1 MAIFHL
7 NYRGCSP
14 ATGAGAVRKAAYQSG
29 QALVEERSGQL
40 CDYARKERVVE
51 EGLSLPGG
59 VPPIGR
65 GELWNGAERAW
76 AEGGGGH
83 PRGARGDWV
92 GVAVARAAGG
102 RPPGGGGGAPGGGGG
117 VCVGGAPPARR
128 PPAPRACVRDFCGMF
143 PAKACDWAIHDDGRG
158 GNPHAHVLVSAL
170 DISAQGFIQRTK
182 AEKGQCWYLCQDAH
196 GQQAPIRATDW
207 KAAKADG
214 WEKIYNFKDGR
225 RLTMK
230 QAKAEGLGTKDR
242 TSKRPVQ
249 MHRISGQAARDVGSA
264 ELTAVRAAWAEIANR
279 HLAAHAAATGTTAQ
293 VIDHRSN
300 KDRGLDEQPTVHEGG
315 TGLIGHADRVKLN
328 KEIRDRNARLRV
340 LRAEL
345 QQEGAALEQLQRE
358 VAELE
363 RQRGRI
369 EKAKRGRAQGRHR
382 GALAKRRRV
391 AMATAA
397 AAADAQR
404 RVAMATADQVDTRA
418 EMIAQLDEQ
427 IAALD
432 LKIRQLQGGN
442 SAAMLSGPLLKAAGL
457 GVERRKLADER
468 ARLAGE
474 DPAPRKPEPP
484 QAEQKRPR
492 GHKPKH

>member
-1 MAIFHL
+1 MAIYHL
-7 NYRGCSP
+7 NARGCSP
-14 ATGAGAVRKAAYQSG
+14 STGAGAVRKAAYQSG
-29 QALVEERSGQL
+29 QALVEERSGRL
-40 CDYARKERVVE
+40 CDYARKERVTAQ
-51 EGLSLPGG
+51 GLALPAAA
-59 VPPIGR
+59 PRIDR
-65 GELWNGAERAW
+65 GALWNEAERVW
-76 AEGGGGH
+76 AEAGGGKELVAKRFEFAL
-83 PRGARGDWV
+83 PVELDERGRL
-92 GVAVARAAGG
+92 
-102 RPPGGGGGAPGGGGG
+102 
-117 VCVGGAPPARR
+117 
-128 PPAPRACVRDFCGMF
+128 ACVRDFCALF
-143 PAKACDWAIHDDGRG
+143 PTKACDWAIHDDGRG
-158 GNPHAHVLVSAL
+158 GNPHAHVLVSSL
-170 DISAQGFIQRTK
+170 DLGAEGFVPRTK
-182 AEKGQCWYLCQDAH
+182 AQKGQSWYLVQNDGGERIAV
-196 GQQAPIRATDW
+196 PATGW
-207 KAAKADG
+207 AAAKAAG
-214 WEKIYNFKDGR
+214 WQKVYNFTDGKR
-225 RLTMK
+225 RTMK

-242 TSKRPVQ
+242 VSKSPVK
-249 MHRISGQAARDVGSA
+249 MHRTDGGGRSAREV
-264 ELTAVRAAWAEIANR
+264 EKEQLVEVRAAWASIANR
-279 HLAAHAAATGTTAQ
+279 HLAAHAAATGTAA
-293 VIDHRSN
+293 VAIDHRSN
-300 KDRGLDEQPTVHEGG
+300 KDRGLEEQPTVHEGG
-315 TGLIGHADRVKLN
+315 AGLIGHADRVKLN

-457 GVERRKLADER
+457 GIERRKLADER

-474 DPAPRKPEPP
+474 DPAPRRPEPP

>member
-1 MAIFHL
+1 MAIYHL
-7 NYRGCSP
+7 NARGCSP
-14 ATGAGAVRKAAYQSG
+14 STGAGAVRKAAYQSG

-40 CDYARKERVVE
+40 CDYARKERVTAQ
-51 EGLSLPGG
+51 GLALPAGT
-59 VPPIGR
+59 PPIDR
-65 GELWNGAERAW
+65 GSLWNEAERVWSEA
-76 AEGGGGH
+76 GGGKELVAKRYEFAL
-83 PRGARGDWV
+83 PVELDERGRL
-92 GVAVARAAGG
+92 
-102 RPPGGGGGAPGGGGG
+102 
-117 VCVGGAPPARR
+117 
-128 PPAPRACVRDFCGMF
+128 ACVRDFCALF
-143 PAKACDWAIHDDGRG
+143 PTKACDWAIHDDGRG

-170 DISAQGFIQRTK
+170 DLGAEGFVPRTK
-182 AEKGQCWYLCQDAH
+182 AQKGQSWYLVQNDGGERIAV
-196 GQQAPIRATDW
+196 PATGW
-207 KAAKADG
+207 AAAKAAG
-214 WEKIYNFKDGR
+214 WQKLYNFEDGKR
-225 RLTMK
+225 RTMK
-230 QAKAEGLGTKDR
+230 QARAEGLGTKDR
-242 TSKRPVQ
+242 VSKSPVK
-249 MHRISGQAARDVGSA
+249 MHRTEGRSAREV
-264 ELTAVRAAWAEIANR
+264 EKEQLVEVRAAWASIANR
-279 HLAAHAAATGTTAQ
+279 HLAAHAAATGTAA
-293 VIDHRSN
+293 VAIDHRSN
-300 KDRGLDEQPTVHEGG
+300 RDRGLDEQPTVHEGG
-315 TGLIGHADRVKLN
+315 AGLIGHADRVKLN
-328 KEIRDRNARLRV
+328 KEIHDRNARLRV

-345 QQEGAALEQLQRE
+345 QQEGVAVEQLQRE

-457 GVERRKLADER
+457 GIERRKLADER